1 MTKTAVVI
9 LNYNGEKF
17 LKDFLQLVVDYSPS
31 ADIIVVDN
39 ASTDNSV
46 VFIKS
51 KFRTVKL
58 IEFTENYGFTKGY
71 NEALKQIEATN
82 YVLLNSDVEVT
93 KNWLTPIIDFMDENE
108 AVAACQPKILSY
120 HQKTHFE
127 YAGASG
133 GYLDSLAF
141 PYCRGRVFDT
151 IEEDLGQYNDSC
163 QVFWATGACLF
174 IKSEVFHSLGGLD
187 EDFFA
192 HMEEI
197 DLCWRINLSGKKVFV
212 IPESEVFHV
221 GGGTLSKSNPQ
232 KTYLNFRNNLAML
245 YKNTPSL
252 YLFYKLPIKILL
264 DWAAGLKFWKD
275 NSFGHFWAV
284 LRAHAYFV
292 THLRRNY
299 KKRRANKKMLDLD
312 SRVSLFPNLLPF
324 NYFLKVQKVFT
335 DLNK

>member
-17 LKDFLQLVVDYSPS
+17 LKDFLQLVVDYSPN
-31 ADIIVVDN
+31 ADIYVVDN

-46 VFIKS
+46 EFIKLTFPS
-51 KFRTVKL
+51 VKL

-71 NEALKQIEATN
+71 NEALKQIEATY

-93 KNWLTPIIDFMDENE
+93 ENWLTPITDFMDKNE

-120 HQKTHFE
+120 HHKTHFE

-141 PYCRGRVFDT
+141 PYCRGRIFDVL
-151 IEEDLGQYNDSC
+151 EEDLGQYDDTC

-174 IKSEVFHSLGGLD
+174 IKSEVYHNLGGLD

-197 DLCWRINLSGKKVFV
+197 DLCWRINLLGKKVFV
-212 IPESEVFHV
+212 IPESEVYHV

-245 YKNTPSL
+245 YKNTPSQSL
-252 YLFYKLPIKILL
+252 LYKLPLKMIL

-275 NSFGHFWAV
+275 NSFSHFWAV
-284 LRAHAYFV
+284 IRAHAYFIS
-292 THLRRNY
+292 HFKRNFN
-299 KKRRANKKMLDLD
+299 KRIANKKMLDIN
-312 SRVSLFPNLLPF
+312 SSVSLFPNLLPS
-324 NYFLKVQKVFT
+324 NYFIKGEKFFS